1 MASGLSVRYG
11 KNKLL
16 EMLGD
21 REVILHTAG
30 GLIAAGF
37 APLTVARSVEVKALM
52 EKEGL
57 ACALHDGPKRSDTMH
72 VGLQNL
78 DPDLSGY
85 LFMPGDQPL
94 VRPDSLRRMT
104 AVFSD
109 HPERAIRLGYNDT
122 PGSPVLFPAFCR
134 QKLLAYEGERGGVE
148 VLKKEHIPFEIVQAA
163 YEWELWDVDTPE
175 MMEQVREIYKS
186 RLKR

>member
-1 MASGLSVRYG
+1 MIGCIIMASGLSVRYG

-16 EMLGD
+16 EKLGD

-30 GLIAAGF
+30 NLIAAGF
-37 APLTVARSVEVKALM
+37 APLTVTRSVEVKALM

-109 HPERAIRLGYNDT
+109 HPERAIRLIT
-122 PGSPVLFPAFCR
+122 IR
-134 QKLLAYEGERGGVE
+134 RE
-148 VLKKEHIPFEIVQAA
+148 VP
-163 YEWELWDVDTPE
+163 YC
-175 MMEQVREIYKS
+175 S
-186 RLKR
+186 RLFAGRSCWPMRESAAASKC

>member
-1 MASGLSVRYG
+1 MIGCIIMASGLSVRYG

-16 EMLGD
+16 EKLGD

-30 GLIAAGF
+30 NLIAAGF
-37 APLTVARSVEVKALM
+37 APLTVTRSVEVKALM

-109 HPERAIRLGYNDT
+109 HPERAEEATATPLRGSANGSHVRDPGPGRL
-122 PGSPVLFPAFCR
+122 PPL
-134 QKLLAYEGERGGVE
+134 RGGA
-148 VLKKEHIPFEIVQAA
+148 KQTA
-163 YEWELWDVDTPE
+163 
-175 MMEQVREIYKS
+175 KS
-186 RLKR
+186 TANSFKNPHRHPQT

>member
-1 MASGLSVRYG
+1 MIGCIIMASGLSVRYG

-16 EMLGD
+16 EKLGD

-30 GLIAAGF
+30 NLIAAGF
-37 APLTVARSVEVKALM
+37 APLTVTRSVEVKALM

-109 HPERAIRLGYNDT
+109 
-122 PGSPVLFPAFCR
+122 
-134 QKLLAYEGERGGVE
+134 QKLLAYEGERGGAE
-148 VLKKEHIPFEIVQAA
+148 VLKKEQIPCEIVQAA

-186 RLKR
+186 RLKM